1 MTIAQI
7 KDLFQTGKIP
17 TQADFENLINKI
29 PNSELT
35 WGRDNTLKL
44 YNPSAPYVWGYRF
57 VAFDDNC
64 TYIFLGVY
72 DASNGIIVPYI
83 ILEVIGN
90 RPLEGG
96 ACFRYT
102 ILNDAQLLEMNSIL
116 SGASMHDVPDN
127 TLVNAIPAT
136 CQWNYIGNTFVK
148 TVYIDQSNEFH
159 TFTFNCVKTKV
170 AWDLATDIREI
181 YVPTTCEWFASNI
194 QGLVTYH
201 KFGVLK
207 GSANLIDLS
216 KDLFTQDFGM
226 TYDVCTEICDT
237 YFDVVKVSTI

>member
-7 KDLFQTGKIP
+7 KNLFQTGKIP

-29 PNSELT
+29 PNSDLT
-35 WGRDNTLKL
+35 GDSTLQL
-44 YNPSAPYVWGYRF
+44 YDPSYPHVWGYRF
-57 VAFDDNC
+57 VAFDDNY

-83 ILEVIGN
+83 ILEVNGG

-96 ACFRYT
+96 AYFRYT
-102 ILNDAQLLEMNSIL
+102 ILNDAQLLEMNNAL
-116 SGASMHDVPDN
+116 SGASMHYVSDN
-127 TLVNAIPAT
+127 DLVNAIPAT

-148 TVYIDQSNEFH
+148 TVYIDQYNESH

-170 AWDLATDIREI
+170 LWDLATDIREI
-181 YVPTTCEWFASNI
+181 YVPTTYEWFASNI
-194 QGLVTYH
+194 HGLIIHH

-207 GSANLIDLS
+207 ESANPIYLS
-216 KDLFTQDFGM
+216 KDLFTEDFDMG
-226 TYDVCTEICDT
+226 YDAYAAICNT
-237 YFDVVKVSTI
+237 YFDNVNVSTI